1 MKEVTITKREE
12 GQRFD
17 RFLGKYLPGASSGF
31 LHKMLRKKNIKLNGK
46 KAEGREKL
54 SAGDLIQI
62 FFSDETFEKFQKP
75 QEGGKQDTFTDGKSI
90 VQRTQGKQL
99 ERTKQKKRLTKE
111 EMNLREQV
119 KVLYSS
125 EDILVFHKP
134 AGMLSQRAKADD
146 DSLNDYLIDYCV
158 KNGIISRE
166 ELAAFRPSVANR
178 LDRNTS
184 GIVLAGISIRGLQT
198 LSTMLR
204 ERTL

>member
-1 MKEVTITKREE
+1 MKEITITKREE

-99 ERTKQKKRLTKE
+99 SSCICRT
-111 EMNLREQV
+111 
-119 KVLYSS
+119 
-125 EDILVFHKP
+125 F
-134 AGMLSQRAKADD
+134 
-146 DSLNDYLIDYCV
+146 
-158 KNGIISRE
+158 
-166 ELAAFRPSVANR
+166 
-178 LDRNTS
+178 
-184 GIVLAGISIRGLQT
+184 
-198 LSTMLR
+198 
-204 ERTL
+204 

>member
-1 MKEVTITKREE
+1 MKEITITKREE

-90 VQRTQGKQL
+90 DESSRTGKSSLFFRRYSCISQTG
-99 ERTKQKKRLTKE
+99 RNAFTK
-111 EMNLREQV
+111 
-119 KVLYSS
+119 
-125 EDILVFHKP
+125 
-134 AGMLSQRAKADD
+134 SQ
-146 DSLNDYLIDYCV
+146 
-158 KNGIISRE
+158 SR
-166 ELAAFRPSVANR
+166 
-178 LDRNTS
+178 
-184 GIVLAGISIRGLQT
+184 
-198 LSTMLR
+198 
-204 ERTL
+204 

>member
-75 QEGGKQDTFTDGKSI
+75 QEDGKQDTFTDGKSI

-99 ERTKQKKRLTKE
+99 ERTKQKKK
-111 EMNLREQV
+111 QV
-119 KVLYSS
+119 VARMWRNWNPCVS
-125 EDILVFHKP
+125 LV
-134 AGMLSQRAKADD
+134 GTY
-146 DSLNDYLIDYCV
+146 N
-158 KNGIISRE
+158 N
-166 ELAAFRPSVANR
+166 AAAVENSK
-178 LDRNTS
+178 
-184 GIVLAGISIRGLQT
+184 
-198 LSTMLR
+198 
-204 ERTL
+204 